1 MKKNSRILSVVF
13 LIFLTG
19 AGIPLF
25 AASPSRLVEEGNRL
39 YRKGKYNEAL
49 RKYEKASVDQPG
61 SPRIYFNKGNAYLAE
76 GDLDKAR
83 KLLRQAA
90 QKATNVKLE
99 ARAKYN
105 LGNLAF
111 QEAKKYQDR
120 DPQKAL
126 SKLEESARL
135 YRETLD
141 LDPSDEDAKYNLEV
155 ARILTKDILDKIKKQ
170 QEKQKAR
177 QKKKNNLAK
186 KLKKLIAG
194 QGEELKK
201 TKELETRKAA
211 GNKSPDKVREN
222 IDKELKALTERQ
234 GKTREKTGKLTK
246 ELRDLSRPQTPPQ
259 SNRPFTKIAG
269 HTDKANLA
277 QALAENELR
286 KGKLPGART
295 NQEKAL
301 QELNKALD
309 LLKKPPSPS
318 PPQGGNKRKK
328 EEKKKEEEKKGK
340 QKKGKQEENQQAG
353 KSKEKKEGLRKKQVQ
368 INNTQ
373 ARDILKEEKRNR
385 EMLNLPHSGSYQPV
399 DKNW

>member
-1 MKKNSRILSVVF
+1 MKKNSRILSFVF

-39 YRKGKYNEAL
+39 YREGKYNEAI
-49 RKYEKASVDQPG
+49 RKYEKASVARPE

-76 GDLDKAR
+76 GNLDKAR

-111 QEAKKYQDR
+111 QEAKKYQDK

-126 SKLEESARL
+126 SKLEESTRL

-141 LDPSDEDAKYNLEV
+141 LDSSDEDAKYNLEV
-155 ARILTKDILDKIKKQ
+155 ARILMKDILDKLKKQ

-177 QKKKNNLAK
+177 QKKANNLAK
-186 KLKKLIAG
+186 KLKELIAA

-211 GNKSPDKVREN
+211 GNKSPDKVTEST
-222 IDKELKALTERQ
+222 DKELKSLTERQ

-246 ELRDLSRPQTPPQ
+246 ELRDLSRRQTPSK
-259 SNRPFTKIAG
+259 SNRPFAKIAG

-286 KGKLPGART
+286 KGKLPGARA
-295 NQEKAL
+295 NQEEAL

-309 LLKKPPSPS
+309 LLKKPASPPPSP
-318 PPQGGNKRKK
+318 GGNKR
-328 EEKKKEEEKKGK
+328 KKEEEKKGK
-340 QKKGKQEENQQAG
+340 QKKGKQKGSQQTG

-368 INNTQ
+368 ISNTL
-373 ARDILKEEKRNR
+373 ARDILEQEKKNR
-385 EMLNLPHSGSYQPV
+385 ELRNLPQANSYQPV
-399 DKNW
+399 DKDW